1 MCKGTK
7 CASLFSSHHQRV
19 ERKSVHSNELFPQK
33 QVNFGMIMKR
43 KWGQHFLVRER
54 YVQRMI
60 ELAGVQA
67 GDKVLEIGPGRGVLT
82 RALLEIGA
90 FVRAVEIDPT
100 LQGFL
105 QQEFAGSSQFQLL
118 CGDALEL
125 LIDELLPSS
134 QPARIV
140 ANLPYNAATAIF
152 FHLLPWREYWNSWS
166 LMVQYEVAQRI
177 CATAKGGKLFGTLSL
192 AGSLG
197 FDRKFAFDVPPE
209 AFAPP
214 PKVNSAVIHLLPRKS
229 GWSKEEEK
237 NFLEFVR
244 RLFQQR
250 RKTLISNLKQQFPD
264 WFKQERRSLEERY
277 LKLRPE
283 NLEFEDWRKLY
294 ERFCWYG
301 WTLR

>member
-1 MCKGTK
+1 M
-7 CASLFSSHHQRV
+7 
-19 ERKSVHSNELFPQK
+19 HSNELSPQK
-33 QVNFGMIMKR
+33 QVNFGVIMKR

-60 ELAGVQA
+60 GLAGVRA
-67 GDKVLEIGPGRGVLT
+67 GDQVLEIGPGRGVLT

-90 FVRAVEIDPT
+90 FVKAVEIDPS

-105 QQEFAGSSQFQLL
+105 QQEFAGSSEFQLL
-118 CGDALEL
+118 CGDALA
-125 LIDELLPSS
+125 LPIEEILPAS

-140 ANLPYNAATAIF
+140 ANLPYNVATAIF
-152 FHLLPWREYWNSWS
+152 FHLLPWREYWNSWT

-177 CATAKGGKLFGTLSL
+177 CATAEGGKSFGTLSL

-197 FDRKFAFDVPPE
+197 FERKLAFEVPPD

-214 PKVNSAVIHLLPRKS
+214 PKVNSAVVHLWPRKS
-229 GWSKEEEK
+229 GWSKEQEQ

-250 RKTLISNLKQQFPD
+250 RKTLIGNLRKQFPN
-264 WFKQERRSLEERY
+264 WFQQERESLGKQY

-294 ERFCWYG
+294 EQFCEGG
-301 WTLR
+301 WTLH

>member
-1 MCKGTK
+1 M
-7 CASLFSSHHQRV
+7 
-19 ERKSVHSNELFPQK
+19 HSNELSLQK
-33 QVNFGMIMKR
+33 QVNFGVIMKR

-54 YVQRMI
+54 YVQLMI
-60 ELAGVQA
+60 GLAGVRA
-67 GDKVLEIGPGRGVLT
+67 GDQVLEIGPGRGVLT

-90 FVRAVEIDPT
+90 FVKAVEIDPS

-105 QQEFAGSSQFQLL
+105 QQEFAGSSEFQLL
-118 CGDALEL
+118 CGDALA
-125 LIDELLPSS
+125 LPIEEILPAS

-140 ANLPYNAATAIF
+140 ANLPYNVATAIF
-152 FHLLPWREYWNSWS
+152 FHLLPWREYWNSWT

-177 CATAKGGKLFGTLSL
+177 CTTAEGGKSYGTLSL

-197 FDRKFAFDVPPE
+197 FERKLAFEVPPD

-214 PKVNSAVIHLLPRKS
+214 PKVNSAVVHLWPRKS
-229 GWSKEEEK
+229 GWSQEQEQ

-250 RKTLISNLKQQFPD
+250 RKTLIGNLKQQFPN
-264 WFKQERRSLEERY
+264 WFQQERESLEEQY

-294 ERFCWYG
+294 KQFCEG
-301 WTLR
+301 GRTLH

>member
-1 MCKGTK
+1 
-7 CASLFSSHHQRV
+7 
-19 ERKSVHSNELFPQK
+19 
-33 QVNFGMIMKR
+33 MKR

-60 ELAGVQA
+60 ELAGVRA
-67 GDKVLEIGPGRGVLT
+67 GDQVLEIGPGRGVLT

-90 FVRAVEIDPT
+90 FVKAVEIDPT

-125 LIDELLPSS
+125 PIEELLPSS

-140 ANLPYNAATAIF
+140 ANLPYNVATAIF
-152 FHLLPWREYWNSWS
+152 FHLLPWREYWNSWT

-177 CATAKGGKLFGTLSL
+177 CATAEGGKSFGTLSL

-197 FDRKFAFDVPPE
+197 FERKLAFEVPPD

-214 PKVNSAVIHLLPRKS
+214 PKVNSSVMHLWPRKS
-229 GWSKEEEK
+229 GWSQEQEQ

-250 RKTLISNLKQQFPD
+250 RKTLIGNLKQQFPN
-264 WFKQERRSLEERY
+264 WFQQERESLGEQY

-283 NLEFEDWRKLY
+283 NLEFEDWRELY
-294 ERFCWYG
+294 EQFCEGG
-301 WTLR
+301 WTLH

>member
-1 MCKGTK
+1 M
-7 CASLFSSHHQRV
+7 
-19 ERKSVHSNELFPQK
+19 HSNELSPQK
-33 QVNFGMIMKR
+33 QVNFGVIMKR

-54 YVQRMI
+54 HVQRMI
-60 ELAGVQA
+60 ELAGVRA
-67 GDKVLEIGPGRGVLT
+67 GDQVLEIGPGRGVLT

-90 FVRAVEIDPT
+90 FVKAVEIDPS

-105 QQEFAGSSQFQLL
+105 QQEFAGSSEFQLL
-118 CGDALEL
+118 CGDALA
-125 LIDELLPSS
+125 LPIEEILPAS

-140 ANLPYNAATAIF
+140 ANLPYNVATAIF
-152 FHLLPWREYWNSWS
+152 FHLLPWREYWNSWT

-177 CATAKGGKLFGTLSL
+177 CTTAEGGKSYGTLSL

-197 FDRKFAFDVPPE
+197 FERKLAFEVPPD

-214 PKVNSAVIHLLPRKS
+214 PKVNSAVVHLWPRKS
-229 GWSKEEEK
+229 GWSQEQEQ

-250 RKTLISNLKQQFPD
+250 RKTLIGNLKQQFPN
-264 WFKQERRSLEERY
+264 WFQQERESLEEQC

-283 NLEFEDWRKLY
+283 NLEFEDWHKLY
-294 ERFCWYG
+294 EQFCGGG
-301 WTLR
+301 WTLH